1 MPVKFQESGI
11 WSGKGKER
19 QKGKKKREKER
30 KGGKEWSRKTGLCF
44 NSFIDV
50 YELKKIKGLNPIHS
64 TYFICEYKQKC

>member
-11 WSGKGKER
+11 WSGKGKKR
-19 QKGKKKREKER
+19 QRGKKKREKER

-64 TYFICEYKQKC
+64 TYFICE

>member
-19 QKGKKKREKER
+19 QKEKKKRKKER
-30 KGGKEWSRKTGLCF
+30 KGGKEWSKKTGLCF
-44 NSFIDV
+44 NSFIEV
-50 YELKKIKGLNPIHS
+50 YELKKNKGLNPIHS